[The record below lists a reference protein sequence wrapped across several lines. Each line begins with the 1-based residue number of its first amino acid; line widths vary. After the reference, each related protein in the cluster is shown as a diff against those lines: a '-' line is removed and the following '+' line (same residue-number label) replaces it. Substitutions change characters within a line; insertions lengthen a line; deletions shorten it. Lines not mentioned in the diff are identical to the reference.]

1 MKITAVTSYPVK
13 VGFRNQFI
21 VKIDTDEGISG
32 VGEGGMSGREL
43 GMAGM
48 VQHLSRWL
56 IGEDPGRIE
65 HLWQTCYRTSYFEGG
80 NILTAALSAIDIALW
95 DIQGKRHG
103 VPVYQLL
110 GGACRDYL
118 PCFATPGALDGPDIV
133 EKAKAMYAEGWNVQR
148 FLPVMKS
155 TLQDDAS
162 ESEIY
167 EPLEAIDLAAHWL
180 REIRNEVGSGL
191 NLAIDFHHR
200 LNVAESALL
209 CQRVEDLHLYF
220 VEEPLR
226 SENPRAYQQLR
237 TMTSVPFAIG
247 EEFASP
253 FAFVPWIEDGITNFV
268 RVDVSNVGG
277 ITAARKVAAM
287 AEPHYMDVM
296 PHNPLGPVTTA
307 ASIHYGLAT
316 SNFSYLEYQHRLA
329 ADYDPELFPE
339 MPKIDGPK
347 FPIPTAPG
355 LGVTFDHEVAA
366 ERAFEFWDA
375 PRWRRRDGSYQNW

>member
-21 VKIDTDEGISG
+21 VKVDTDEGVSG

-48 VQHLSRWL
+48 VEHLSRWL

-118 PCFATPGALDGPDIV
+118 PCFATPGELSGPEIV
-133 EKAKAMYAEGWNVQR
+133 TKAREMYAEGWNVQR
-148 FLPVMKS
+148 FVPVMKPDGENGTS
-155 TLQDDAS
+155 DPDV
-162 ESEIY
+162 Y
-167 EPLEAIDLAAHWL
+167 EPLESIDLAAHWL
-180 REIRNEVGSGL
+180 REIRREVGSGL

-200 LNVAESALL
+200 LNVAESALF
-209 CQRVEDLHLYF
+209 CQRVEDLHMYF

-287 AEPHYMDVM
+287 AEAHYMDVM

-307 ASIHYGLAT
+307 ASIHFGLAT
-316 SNFSYLEYQHRLA
+316 SNFSYLEYQHRVA
-329 ADYDPELFPE
+329 DDYDPELFPE
-339 MPKIDGPK
+339 MPKLDGPR

>member
-32 VGEGGMSGREL
+32 IGEGGMSGREL

-48 VQHLSRWL
+48 VEHLSRWL

-65 HLWQTCYRTSYFEGG
+65 HLWQTCYRTAYFEGG

-95 DIQGKRHG
+95 DIQGKRFG

-110 GGACRDYL
+110 GGACRNYL
-118 PCFATPGALDGPDIV
+118 PCFATPGGLDGPEIV
-133 EKAKAMYAEGWNVQR
+133 EKARQMYTEGWNVQR

-155 TLQDDAS
+155 TLNDG
-162 ESEIY
+162 ESSSAIF
-167 EPLEAIDLAAHWL
+167 EPLEAIDLAAEWL
-180 REIRNEVGSGL
+180 EAIRAEVGTGL

-200 LNVAESALL
+200 LNAAESALF
-209 CQRVEDLHLYF
+209 CKRVEHLNLYF
-220 VEEPLR
+220 LEEPMR

-268 RVDVSNVGG
+268 RVDLSNVGG
-277 ITAARKVAAM
+277 ISAARKVAAM
-287 AEPHYMDVM
+287 AEMHYIDVM
-296 PHNPLGPVTTA
+296 PHNPLGPITTA
-307 ASIHYGLAT
+307 ASIHFGLAT
-316 SNFSYLEYQHRLA
+316 PNFSYLEYQHRLA
-329 ADYDPELFPE
+329 EDYDPALFPV
-339 MPKIDGPK
+339 MPKIDGPN
-347 FPIPTAPG
+347 FPMPTEPG
-355 LGVTFDHEVAA
+355 LGVVFDHEVAA

>member
-355 LGVTFDHEVAA
+355 LGVTFDHEAAA

>member
-1 MKITAVTSYPVK
+1 MKITEVTSYPVK
-13 VGFRNQFI
+13 VGFRNQFV

-32 VGEGGMSGREL
+32 VGEGGISGREL

-65 HLWQTCYRTSYFEGG
+65 HLWQTCYRTAYFEGG

-95 DIQGKRHG
+95 DIQGKRLG
-103 VPVYQLL
+103 VPVFELL

-133 EKAKAMYAEGWNVQR
+133 AQSKAMYADGWTVQR

-155 TLQDDAS
+155 TFEQSAS
-162 ESEIY
+162 ESAIF

-200 LNVAESALL
+200 LNVAESALF

-237 TMTSVPFAIG
+237 AMTSVPFAIG

-296 PHNPLGPVTTA
+296 PHNPLGPITTA
-307 ASIHYGLAT
+307 ASIHFGLAT

-329 ADYDPELFPE
+329 DDYDQELFPT

-347 FPIPTAPG
+347 FPIPTEPG

-366 ERAFEFWDA
+366 GRPFEFWDA

>member
-48 VQHLSRWL
+48 VEHLSRWL

-95 DIQGKRHG
+95 DIQGKRFG
-103 VPVYQLL
+103 VPVYELL

-118 PCFATPGALDGPDIV
+118 PCFATPGGLDGPEIV
-133 EKAKAMYAEGWNVQR
+133 EKARQMYAEGWTVQR
-148 FLPVMKS
+148 FLPVMRS
-155 TLQDDAS
+155 TLKDDAS
-162 ESEIY
+162 SSEIF
-167 EPLEAIDLAAHWL
+167 EPLEAIDLAAEWL
-180 REIRNEVGSGL
+180 EKIRDEVGSGL

-200 LNVAESALL
+200 LNAAESALF
-209 CQRVEDLHLYF
+209 CKRVEHLNLYF
-220 VEEPLR
+220 LEEPMR

-237 TMTSVPFAIG
+237 SMTSVPFAIG

-268 RVDVSNVGG
+268 RVDLSNAGG
-277 ITAARKVAAM
+277 ISASRKIAAM
-287 AEPHYMDVM
+287 AEMHYIDVM
-296 PHNPLGPVTTA
+296 PHNPLGPITTA
-307 ASIHYGLAT
+307 ASIHFGLAT
-316 SNFSYLEYQHRLA
+316 PNFSYLEYQHRLA
-329 ADYDPELFPE
+329 DDYDPTLFPV
-339 MPKIDGPK
+339 MPRIDGPN
-347 FPIPTAPG
+347 FPKPTEPG
-355 LGVTFDHEVAA
+355 LGVVFDHEVAA

-375 PRWRRRDGSYQNW
+375 PRWRRNDGSYQNW